1 MSSEH
6 QADSQIVPVPLV
18 FGTYRIKGEVLDDS
32 ACQALQLFREQGRP
46 LLLDGAAKY
55 GNTEVVMKIMKRFP
69 EAELGWKVEAKSREK
84 SVQAFIQALAENHIL
99 HHRIFRILLHNYA
112 GKKSYLQFQQLV
124 DQEFGEEMMPIGVCN
139 ITAEQLEDLIKSDS
153 DESDKVSQLRIKDET
168 KSPEEANTPEEKTA
182 TSNVRARVNYV
193 QNEYHPFL
201 ETNVP
206 ETCKQHGIHFE
217 AHSTMW
223 GNLEDYRTV
232 LQGIM
237 SSRVGKEES
246 LDETCSK
253 ESSNQREFNIL
264 GHTNAQLA
272 IAYAANALTDIKAEN
287 PDEHHNDVIPSKP
300 IQKLP
305 QYSESALLSV
315 CFTTTNYAHLV
326 QVCDTRQISQE
337 LLQQMRQMCRYKR
350 VVRYEGVSLHGEHEL
365 DRIL

>member
-168 KSPEEANTPEEKTA
+168 KSPEEANTPQEK
-182 TSNVRARVNYV
+182 N
-193 QNEYHPFL
+193 
-201 ETNVP
+201 
-206 ETCKQHGIHFE
+206 
-217 AHSTMW
+217 
-223 GNLEDYRTV
+223 
-232 LQGIM
+232 
-237 SSRVGKEES
+237 
-246 LDETCSK
+246 
-253 ESSNQREFNIL
+253 
-264 GHTNAQLA
+264 
-272 IAYAANALTDIKAEN
+272 
-287 PDEHHNDVIPSKP
+287 
-300 IQKLP
+300 
-305 QYSESALLSV
+305 
-315 CFTTTNYAHLV
+315 
-326 QVCDTRQISQE
+326 
-337 LLQQMRQMCRYKR
+337 
-350 VVRYEGVSLHGEHEL
+350 
-365 DRIL
+365 